1 MGLRVEYYWCCIFLV
16 EDAADALSDKDLDDG
31 GDGGVSDSTSASSAP
46 RCSATRLRPRTR
58 PLSPLSPQR
67 DGALHRQPRR
77 RHQQQ
82 QQHSSAGQQWQ
93 QPEAGSLAAVK
104 HRGEAAQL
112 QEVRRREHVES
123 GAVGR
128 QWQAGRRCAHH
139 AAREEPGRA
148 GGLAGQAVLH
158 CLQVARR
165 RPQREPAFRQCAVT
179 AARAARSVLRHQRR
193 VALMQVLVGRLLCTA
208 AAYFFFWQT

>member
-1 MGLRVEYYWCCIFLV
+1 MPQTLCQTRTWTTAVTT
-16 EDAADALSDKDLDDG
+16 
-31 GDGGVSDSTSASSAP
+31 VS
-46 RCSATRLRPRTR
+46 RTRLQPVRRR
-58 PLSPLSPQR
+58 AVRQQGCGHERGPLSPQR

-208 AAYFFFWQT
+208 AA